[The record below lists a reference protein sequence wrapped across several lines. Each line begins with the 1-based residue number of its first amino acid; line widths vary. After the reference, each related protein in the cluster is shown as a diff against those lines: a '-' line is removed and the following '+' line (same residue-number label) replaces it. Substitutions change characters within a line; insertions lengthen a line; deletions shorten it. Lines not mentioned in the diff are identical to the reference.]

1 VGYLKIRADSKH
13 VVLSRFFHVQTLL
26 LLKVIDFRSR
36 MLAFRGACGEP
47 PRCLAPLGVSP
58 VPQVPQDKEGFNSVT
73 SHEENV
79 IFIFEESR
87 NLRSNQLP
95 MKRMKND
102 PKATIFREKLCQ
114 KT

>member
-1 VGYLKIRADSKH
+1 MSGVSKDKADSKH

-47 PRCLAPLGVSP
+47 PRRLAPLGVSP
-58 VPQVPQDKEGFNSVT
+58 VPLVPQ
-73 SHEENV
+73 
-79 IFIFEESR
+79 ESR
-87 NLRSNQLP
+87 TLRSNQLP